1 MPIRTNRGR
10 AAVYRRL
17 WGWPMRSPRHLAIVV
32 FVAAVLVIATGIIVP
47 QLTGSKDRPTGGAAA
62 ETSGSATTVP
72 TTPGSTSLPAGS
84 AATNTLPTRITSV
97 TETPKTAAP
106 AQAALTVAE
115 SWGKAW
121 VNHPEGITNE
131 QWLEDLRPLTD
142 EEFLNT
148 EMISVEPANIVATK
162 VTGPPTP
169 VESYTSSVTVKLPT
183 DDRNL
188 LITVIKTGA
197 GWRVSKYEQVD

>member
-32 FVAAVLVIATGIIVP
+32 FVVAALVIATGIIVP
-47 QLTGSKDRPTGGAAA
+47 QLTGSNDRPTGGAAA
-62 ETSGSATTVP
+62 ETSGSTTTVP
-72 TTPGSTSLPAGS
+72 NTPGSTDIPGES

-97 TETPKTAAP
+97 TETPKTAEP

-162 VTGPPTP
+162 VTGPPTA